1 MKLGYKI
8 DGGRLIIVMEG
19 DFHNYD
25 DAGRKKE
32 IMAHIIPGK
41 VSAVVFDGTRLG
53 QWDST
58 LAFFCLMC

>member
-41 VSAVVFDGTRLG
+41 VSAVVLTERGWGNGIQR
-53 QWDST
+53 WR
-58 LAFFCLMC
+58 FFV

>member
-41 VSAVVFDGTRLG
+41 YLPLF
-53 QWDST
+53 
-58 LAFFCLMC
+58 

>member
-32 IMAHIIPGK
+32 MYLPLFLTERGWGNGIQ
-41 VSAVVFDGTRLG
+41 R
-53 QWDST
+53 WR
-58 LAFFCLMC
+58 FFCLMC